1 MVVMERFRADPVG
14 KPVVRLGRSAQGFWL
29 GAHAELEVGVCKIR
43 KRFGS
48 GGPRS
53 KKSDPLG
60 RTCFVVP
67 EREGDEGDFW
77 QSRMTGV
84 QWQQVAVFRAE
95 KQERGVHF
103 AGDEGPRR
111 PTRSGACVHSSSCH
125 RAGHPVFPA

>member
-14 KPVVRLGRSAQGFWL
+14 TPVVRLGRSAQGFWL

-43 KRFGS
+43 KRIGS

-53 KKSDPLG
+53 RKSDPLG

-77 QSRMTGV
+77 QSRMAGV
-84 QWQQVAVFRAE
+84 QWQQVACVQSGETRARCALC
-95 KQERGVHF
+95 RG
-103 AGDEGPRR
+103 RR
-111 PTRSGACVHSSSCH
+111 PAEADSLRSLRSQ
-125 RAGHPVFPA
+125 